1 MAIGAAGGTD
11 AAVMKGGNKAD
22 LRRDQVAA
30 KISQDAARKQ
40 RARAQ
45 ERHGVW
51 FGLGMFG
58 LVGWAVALPTL
69 LGTVLGIWLDARF
82 PSPISWTITLLF
94 IGVMLGCLNAW
105 WWVNR
110 ESQGRA
116 GSGSERK

>member
-1 MAIGAAGGTD
+1 MAAGAAGGRD
-11 AAVMKGGNKAD
+11 AAVMTGGNEAD
-22 LRRDQVAA
+22 QRRDKVTA

-40 RARAQ
+40 RARSH

-69 LGTVLGIWLDARF
+69 LGTVLGIWLDAKI

-94 IGVMLGCLNAW
+94 VGVVLGCLNAW

-110 ESQGRA
+110 ESQGRT
-116 GSGSERK
+116 GPGNER